1 MCFSLKQASV
11 QGFRFDE
18 DDLDE
23 RKQESVIYVLSGAA
37 CSSFTARFSQ
47 KASRGS
53 VCECR
58 KSGVCAA
65 VCIMVNLVVVVS
77 CSRSL

>member
-18 DDLDE
+18 DELDE

-47 KASRGS
+47 KASEEVCVSVGS
-53 VCECR
+53 LVCVLPC
-58 KSGVCAA
+58 VLWL
-65 VCIMVNLVVVVS
+65 ILW
-77 CSRSL
+77 LW